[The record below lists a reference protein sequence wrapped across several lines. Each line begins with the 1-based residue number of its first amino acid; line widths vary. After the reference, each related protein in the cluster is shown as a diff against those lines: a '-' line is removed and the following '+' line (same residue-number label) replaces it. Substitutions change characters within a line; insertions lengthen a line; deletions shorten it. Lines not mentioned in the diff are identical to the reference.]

1 MLNNIIVITTTIL
14 MIILLFSKNIRT
26 SNIWRATATP
36 LASIIGSGFL
46 VSAPLLILTTGQ
58 YAYLTMLI
66 IVILAYFVGSSL
78 RFNILYSEPLINDSK
93 YSNSIPGLLEK
104 FSTPILG
111 VAYVISVA
119 FYLKLLSAFA
129 LRGVGFGSLYMENIL
144 TTTLL
149 LFIGLTGKKKG
160 LSILESLETYSVN
173 IKLSIIVSLI
183 IGHIIFN
190 FDQLYHGSWHLNVYP
205 HDTLIPT
212 FRKILGTLI
221 IIQGF
226 ETSRYL
232 GHAYPAQLR
241 IKTMKMAQI
250 ISGCIYFIFILSTL
264 TAFNNVHSLG
274 ETTVIDVCRMIAPAL
289 PFLLIVAAGMS
300 QFSAAVADT
309 IGSGGLLTEAVQ
321 DKISVNSSYLVI
333 TSIGVLLT
341 WATNIYSI
349 ISIASKAFALYY
361 AFQIGITICILIKQK
376 NKTKLIFQVFMYT
389 SLLILMLL
397 VVFLGIPI
405 E

>member
-1 MLNNIIVITTTIL
+1 MVNNIAVIVSTFL
-14 MIILLFSKNIRT
+14 ALFVLFTKCIRT
-26 SNIWRATATP
+26 SIFWRATVTP

-46 VSAPLLILTTGQ
+46 VSAPLLILTTGR
-58 YAYLTMLI
+58 YAYLTMLV
-66 IVILAYFVGSSL
+66 IVIIAYLIGSSL
-78 RFNILYSEPLINDSK
+78 RFNILYSEPYINSFEYSK
-93 YSNSIPGLLEK
+93 SLPGIFEK
-104 FSTPILG
+104 LSTPILG
-111 VAYVISVA
+111 LAYVVSVA

-129 LRGVGFGSLYMENIL
+129 LRGVGLGSLYIENTL
-144 TTTLL
+144 TTALL

-190 FDQLYHGSWHLNVYP
+190 FDQLYHGSWHLDVYP

-250 ISGCIYFIFILSTL
+250 ISGCIYFVFILSTL

-289 PFLLIVAAGMS
+289 PFLLIVAAVMS

-321 DKISVNSSYLVI
+321 NKISVNSSYLVI

-341 WATNIYSI
+341 WSTNIYSI

-361 AFQIGITICILIKQK
+361 AFQIAITICLLIKQK
-376 NKTKLIFQVFMYT
+376 NKTKIIFQVFMYT
-389 SLLILMLL
+389 SLLILMIL